1 MLEVRQLKIFR
12 AVARTGSYSAAARHL
27 GYTQPAISQ
36 QIKAMERSL
45 GTSLVTRSGHQLQL
59 TEAGEALCRHAATVL
74 GSLDAA
80 EAEIRALTELRAG
93 KVRLAAFPS
102 ACAALVPKAIARTQ
116 AAGPGVKVALIEA
129 EPPEA
134 IAMVRAGECEI
145 ALVFDYPDGRVPDS
159 ESTCDAGSPDL
170 SDLSVR
176 TLCTDRLRVLLPP
189 RHRLAGTARTAPVHL
204 GELTGEKWIA
214 GCPQCRG
221 HLIDACAEAGF
232 HPDIAFSTEN
242 LGAVVG
248 LVAEGLGVAL
258 ATELALAGLPAGAP
272 VRSLPVEPVMER
284 RILAV
289 TLPKLDGVPVV
300 HTVIGELQ
308 AIAPMLETDVTRAS

>member
-36 QIKAMERSL
+36 QIKAMERQL
-45 GTSLVTRSGHQLQL
+45 GTALVTRSGHQLQL

-80 EAEIRALTELRAG
+80 EAEIRALTELKAG

-102 ACAALVPKAIARTQ
+102 ACSLLVPKTIARSQ
-116 AAGPGVKVALIEA
+116 ADEPNLKIALVEA
-129 EPPEA
+129 EPPESV
-134 IAMVRAGECEI
+134 AMLRAGECEI
-145 ALVFDYPDGRVPDS
+145 ALIFDYPEGRVPDC
-159 ESTCDAGSPDL
+159 ESACGAGSPDL
-170 SDLSVR
+170 SELGVR
-176 TLCTDRLRVLLPP
+176 PLFTDRLRVLLPP
-189 RHRLAGTARTAPVHL
+189 GHPLAGAGRVTPVQL
-204 GELTGEKWIA
+204 SELSKEKWIA

-221 HLIDACAEAGF
+221 HLIDVCAEAGF
-232 HPDIAFSTEN
+232 HPDIVFATEN

-258 ATELALAGLPAGAP
+258 ATELALSGVPAIGS
-272 VRSLPVEPVMER
+272 VRSVPVEPTMER

-289 TLPKLDGVPVV
+289 TLPKLEQVPAVRA
-300 HTVIGELQ
+300 VIDELQ
-308 AIAPMLETDVTRAS
+308 ATVAFVETAVTA

>member
-36 QIKAMERSL
+36 QIKAMERQL
-45 GTSLVTRSGHQLQL
+45 GTGLITRSGHQLQL

-102 ACAALVPKAIARTQ
+102 ACSLLVPKTIARSQ
-116 AAGPGVKVALIEA
+116 AAEPNLKIALIEA

-134 IAMVRAGECEI
+134 VVMLKSGECEI

-159 ESTCDAGSPDL
+159 ESSCDAGSPDL
-170 SDLSVR
+170 SELSVR
-176 TLCTDRLRVLLPP
+176 PLFIDRLRVLLPP
-189 RHRLAGTARTAPVHL
+189 GHRLAGTARTTPL
-204 GELTGEKWIA
+204 QLSELAGEKWIA

-221 HLIDACAEAGF
+221 HLIDVCAEAGF
-232 HPDIAFSTEN
+232 HPDIAFATEN

-258 ATELALAGLPAGAP
+258 ATELALSGVPAIGS
-272 VRSLPVEPVMER
+272 VRSVPVEPAMTR

-289 TLPKLDGVPVV
+289 TLPKLETVPAVRA
-300 HTVIGELQ
+300 VIDELQ
-308 AIAPMLETDVTRAS
+308 ATAPLVESAVTA